1 MPLEHI
7 SAGFINVENERKEK
21 LLLWIF
27 DELCVSLLMPF
38 LCTHLDVFVIVGWHE
53 HVMSSFRLHV
63 DTKIVQAVEEERSKE
78 VAHLGK
84 KVEMRD
90 LQVADL
96 RDDREW

>member
-53 HVMSSFRLHV
+53 HVMSLFGLHV
-63 DTKIVQAVEEERSKE
+63 ASNYFRVDNLCQLLI
-78 VAHLGK
+78 L
-84 KVEMRD
+84 
-90 LQVADL
+90 
-96 RDDREW
+96 